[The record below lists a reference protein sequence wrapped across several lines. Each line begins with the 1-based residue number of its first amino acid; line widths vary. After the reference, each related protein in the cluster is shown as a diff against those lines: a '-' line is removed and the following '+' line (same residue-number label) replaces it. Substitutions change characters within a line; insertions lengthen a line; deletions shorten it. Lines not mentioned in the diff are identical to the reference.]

1 MPKWQWILL
10 QLTRRLWVR
19 AALIGLLGVCA
30 AALATLAETL
40 ALWEPHFDIS
50 AEAVNSILSIIAS
63 SMLTVTTFSLS
74 VMTSAYSSATSNATP
89 RATKL
94 LIEDNMSQ
102 NVLSTFIG
110 SFLFSIVGIVVL
122 KTGAYGPQGR
132 AVLFGVTIAV
142 IALIVLSLLRWIDYL
157 TQLGRVEKAAGR
169 VETATRKAVLARLA
183 QPCLGGQPLRRADG
197 IPDDALTIRSMETG
211 YVQHIDMQR
220 LSDCVEGRKARLYL
234 EAVPGNFVFLN
245 APLARLV
252 LSESGTD
259 EQNGSAENQ
268 SGGLAEQ
275 VRAAITIG
283 QERSFDQDPRF
294 GFCVLS
300 EIATRAL
307 SPGINDSGTAIDII
321 GRITRLLS
329 LWADQDT
336 RQEAEVTYP
345 ALYAPP
351 IEARDLFDDGFNQI
365 ARDGASHV
373 EIHLRLRKS
382 LAALSAIGD
391 DVFQDAARE
400 QAALALKRA
409 DAALGLAEDKLR
421 LEAVP
426 VN

>member
-40 ALWEPHFDIS
+40 VPWEPRFDIS

-122 KTGAYGPQGR
+122 KIGAYGPQGR

-169 VETATRKAVLARLA
+169 VETATRKAVLADLPNPIWAVSRFAVLA
-183 QPCLGGQPLRRADG
+183 
-197 IPDDALTIRSMETG
+197 
-211 YVQHIDMQR
+211 
-220 LSDCVEGRKARLYL
+220 
-234 EAVPGNFVFLN
+234 
-245 APLARLV
+245 
-252 LSESGTD
+252 
-259 EQNGSAENQ
+259 GS
-268 SGGLAEQ
+268 
-275 VRAAITIG
+275 
-283 QERSFDQDPRF
+283 PMM
-294 GFCVLS
+294 
-300 EIATRAL
+300 
-307 SPGINDSGTAIDII
+307 P
-321 GRITRLLS
+321 
-329 LWADQDT
+329 
-336 RQEAEVTYP
+336 
-345 ALYAPP
+345 
-351 IEARDLFDDGFNQI
+351 
-365 ARDGASHV
+365 
-373 EIHLRLRKS
+373 
-382 LAALSAIGD
+382 
-391 DVFQDAARE
+391 
-400 QAALALKRA
+400 
-409 DAALGLAEDKLR
+409 
-421 LEAVP
+421 
-426 VN
+426 

>member
-40 ALWEPHFDIS
+40 VPWEPRFDIS

-183 QPCLGGQPLRRADG
+183 QPYLGGQPLRRVG
-197 IPDDALTIRSMETG
+197 RIPDDALTIRSPETG

-234 EAVPGNFVFLN
+234 DVVPGNFVFLN

-252 LSESGTD
+252 LTEAGANERD
-259 EQNGSAENQ
+259 GSAEDLPE
-268 SGGLAEQ
+268 GLAEL
-275 VRAAITIG
+275 VHAAITIG

-329 LWADQDT
+329 LWAAFEAE
-336 RQEAEVTYP
+336 QEAEIAYP
-345 ALYAPP
+345 ALYVPP

-382 LAALSAIGD
+382 LAALSAMGD
-391 DVFQDAARE
+391 EPFRTAARE

-409 DAALGLAEDKLR
+409 EAALGFAEDRHR

-426 VN
+426 IT